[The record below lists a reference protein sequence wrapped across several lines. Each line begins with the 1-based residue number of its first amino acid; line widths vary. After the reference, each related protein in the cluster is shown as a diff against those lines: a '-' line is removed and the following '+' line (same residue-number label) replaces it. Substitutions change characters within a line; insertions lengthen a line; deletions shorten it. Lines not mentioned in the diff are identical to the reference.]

1 MSVNVVKVRPTV
13 TTDGDVI
20 FNPNSITAPSS
31 CYPLKW
37 TQDIAAIL
45 IRGSQEEIL
54 CTLESL
60 KNSACSIQIP
70 ENQFDSLFTRFDHD
84 EYAEGG
90 RSFELT
96 LYMGFGYLVT
106 PNENGSGFY
115 IGSDGIA
122 KGILNHAAKRM
133 KNYVLG
139 QVSDVVDA
147 VHTVYE
153 QLKSKAPTDKQEGE
167 LVFVISTDFNNDLF
181 TGEKFT
187 YESGK
192 VTEDSPPDGI
202 TFIDDGC
209 GGVEAINISF
219 KNLLAGS
226 VA

>member
-37 TQDIAAIL
+37 TQDITEIL

-54 CTLESL
+54 RTLESL

-70 ENQFDSLFTRFDHD
+70 ENHFSLFTYFDHD
-84 EYAEGG
+84 EYAKGG

-96 LYMGFGYLVT
+96 LYIGFGYLVT
-106 PNENGSGFY
+106 TNGNGKGFY
-115 IGSDGIA
+115 IGSAGIA
-122 KGILNHAAKRM
+122 EAILNHATNTM
-133 KNYVLG
+133 KDYVLG

-167 LVFVISTDFNNDLF
+167 LVFVISANFNNDLF
-181 TGEKFT
+181 TGERFT

-202 TFIDDGC
+202 TFIDDGY

-219 KNLLAGS
+219 KNLFAGC